1 MQVFNLSSLPQGLLV
16 FQAWIL
22 YSIGIVAITLRIFS
36 RRRHVHNL
44 DLFAVDDWIMMTAV
58 PILYT
63 GLAVVSTPTTAKD
76 GSNMFSP
83 EIVEAFK
90 KDGFNNWIKESTA
103 IAVAEQCMHNVMSVL
118 KLCMLLT
125 FARMLKETTA
135 AKWIKG
141 AAVYIVIGWLA
152 VEVAFF
158 TVCSTVKEFA
168 IAHAIFNFSSDA
180 FMVAISIS
188 LITSLSLPVKQK
200 IKLVMLLGMGSFIVI
215 LALLA
220 KFHDF
225 TDADSTTRIVWYT
238 REACFAV
245 CITNALDFWCLLRGN
260 MLSVHDAIESNVR
273 CTEAQQDEKT
283 STSMNKRQSHM
294 HALQTP
300 DDLEC
305 EEASCDDQE
314 KRVTNQDEANPW
326 KRIIVD
332 VQVDFKVE
340 ILNARCMGSSMK
352 AEKSRTVTCEGPD
365 AQHGKDWYG
374 RFA

>member
-1 MQVFNLSSLPQGLLV
+1 MLV
-16 FQAWIL
+16 A
-22 YSIGIVAITLRIFS
+22 GNTLKDR
-36 RRRHVHNL
+36 
-44 DLFAVDDWIMMTAV
+44 
-58 PILYT
+58 
-63 GLAVVSTPTTAKD
+63 STH
-76 GSNMFSP
+76 
-83 EIVEAFK
+83 EA
-90 KDGFNNWIKESTA
+90 NIQ
-103 IAVAEQCMHNVMSVL
+103 QCMHNVMSVL

-180 FMVAISIS
+180 FIVAISIS

-200 IKLVMLLGMGSFIVI
+200 IKLVMLLGMGSFIVRHTRHYILALSLVLTLVRQVI

-225 TDADSTTRIVWYT
+225 TDAHSTTRIVWYT